1 MAAVPGCST
10 SFSLPLASLAK
21 LHLLTSNTRQNIRT
35 SMVGSIGSPI
45 RRTEQG
51 GSMVY
56 NQGLQH
62 RTSDQCTVRA
72 VESNQGREAETSS
85 SSPESSDTSIEE
97 LEARIGIGRRARRER
112 GGDSPKVVPTK
123 VDTKPKMWDEMSL
136 PEKTWSL
143 YIGEKGVLFWL
154 NKLAYASIF
163 LVIGGWIVFRFI
175 GPALGWYEL
184 DSGLLPPSQ
193 LLAGSGGR

>member
-1 MAAVPGCST
+1 
-10 SFSLPLASLAK
+10 
-21 LHLLTSNTRQNIRT
+21 
-35 SMVGSIGSPI
+35 MVGSIGSPI

-56 NQGLQH
+56 NQGLRH
-62 RTSDQCTVRA
+62 RTSDQWTVRA

-85 SSPESSDTSIEE
+85 SSPASSDTSIEE

-112 GGDSPKVVPTK
+112 GGDSPKVAPTK

-154 NKLAYASIF
+154 NKLAYVSIF

-193 LLAGSGGR
+193 VLAGSGGR

>member
-1 MAAVPGCST
+1 
-10 SFSLPLASLAK
+10 
-21 LHLLTSNTRQNIRT
+21 
-35 SMVGSIGSPI
+35 
-45 RRTEQG
+45 
-51 GSMVY
+51 MVY
-56 NQGLQH
+56 NQGLRH

-112 GGDSPKVVPTK
+112 GGDSLKVAPTK